1 MYSWYLSFKIWL
13 DSHKQTPKMRWDEL
27 GQDCEQSLFFFRFS
41 QGSAWLREGRAAKPR
56 DETRETRE
64 EAREEKRETAL
75 ASQHQI
81 RLADAWRVDNKLSTI
96 KPIDMLIMAEAP
108 QECLSRFS
116 KIETLGTEQREALE
130 GLISPSMWRDPNLNA
145 QSLSSLT
152 RNTLV
157 PKLQS
162 CSRNLWQKVE

>member
-1 MYSWYLSFKIWL
+1 
-13 DSHKQTPKMRWDEL
+13 
-27 GQDCEQSLFFFRFS
+27 
-41 QGSAWLREGRAAKPR
+41 
-56 DETRETRE
+56 
-64 EAREEKRETAL
+64 
-75 ASQHQI
+75 
-81 RLADAWRVDNKLSTI
+81 
-96 KPIDMLIMAEAP
+96 MAEAP

-162 CSRNLWQKVE
+162 YSRNLWQKVE